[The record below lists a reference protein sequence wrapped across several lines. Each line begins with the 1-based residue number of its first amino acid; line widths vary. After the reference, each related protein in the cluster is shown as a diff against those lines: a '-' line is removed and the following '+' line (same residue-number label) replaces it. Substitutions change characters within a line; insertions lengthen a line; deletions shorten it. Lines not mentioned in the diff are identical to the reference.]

1 MKNRIIDVQ
10 NIKITVSKEEL
21 DDYICITDIA
31 KAKAGESRSADVVKN
46 WLRNRNTLEFLGTW
60 EMIYNPDFKVV
71 EFDHFKSEAG
81 LHTFVLSVAEW
92 INKTNAIGLYV
103 KRGKYGGTYAH
114 KDIAFEFASAISPV
128 FKLYLIKEFQR
139 LKEEENNSEQKEWDA
154 KRFLSKNNYL
164 IQTDAVKRYLLP
176 QMNYRENLQW
186 LAYAEEADILNVA
199 LFGFTAKGITMAF
212 EVSAEDQDRQL
223 TLIDEDGN
231 EELFEVLFTFHSD
244 DNDKSYILLYPAAV
258 EDDDEIEVQAFSYD
272 ADEDGDVTSSD
283 LHEITS
289 DAEWDMVQG
298 VLNTFLEDD
307 RLSGDDSA
315 E

>member
-1 MKNRIIDVQ
+1 
-10 NIKITVSKEEL
+10 
-21 DDYICITDIA
+21 
-31 KAKAGESRSADVVKN
+31 
-46 WLRNRNTLEFLGTW
+46 
-60 EMIYNPDFKVV
+60 
-71 EFDHFKSEAG
+71 
-81 LHTFVLSVAEW
+81 
-92 INKTNAIGLYV
+92 
-103 KRGKYGGTYAH
+103 
-114 KDIAFEFASAISPV
+114 
-128 FKLYLIKEFQR
+128 
-139 LKEEENNSEQKEWDA
+139 
-154 KRFLSKNNYL
+154 
-164 IQTDAVKRYLLP
+164 
-176 QMNYRENLQW
+176 
-186 LAYAEEADILNVA
+186 
-199 LFGFTAKGITMAF
+199 MAF

-258 EDDDEIEVQAFSYD
+258 EDDAFSYD